1 LLLLCFGSELKFEF
15 VKMASKQISDL
26 EILKIVFAGMKEKY
40 FTFDIN
46 GDGTITNEEF
56 RQVLEEMVGEPC
68 PDEDWREFIGK
79 VDYDGS
85 GTISFE
91 EFLYALFLWFADDEE
106 DDEEDDEKDEVDTAF
121 ALLKNRFKEAD
132 TDGDEAINQIEF
144 KKLLEKISTDK
155 FSNSVLDKLYQGLD
169 TPKTKNITF
178 KQYLYGVYLFVTED
192 TKAHS

>member
-1 LLLLCFGSELKFEF
+1 
-15 VKMASKQISDL
+15 MASPRPDL
-26 EILKIVFAGMKEKY
+26 EILKMVFTGMKEKY

-68 PDEDWREFIGK
+68 PEEDWIEFIGK

-91 EFLYALFLWFADDEE
+91 EFLYALYLWFADEE
-106 DDEEDDEKDEVDTAF
+106 DEDEDDEKDEVDTAF
-121 ALLKNRFKEAD
+121 ALLKNSFKEAD
-132 TDGDEAINQIEF
+132 SDGDEAVNPNEF
-144 KKLLEKISTDK
+144 RKLLEK
-155 FSNSVLDKLYQGLD
+155 FSHNKLSDEMFERIYRGLEV
-169 TPKTKNITF
+169 PKSKNITF

-192 TKAHS
+192 KKSH

>member
-1 LLLLCFGSELKFEF
+1 LLLFTFRF
-15 VKMASKQISDL
+15 MMASKQPSDL
-26 EILKIVFAGMKEKY
+26 EILKMVFTGMKEKY

-68 PDEDWREFIGK
+68 PEEDWIEFIGK

-106 DDEEDDEKDEVDTAF
+106 DDEEDDEKDEVDKAF
-121 ALLKNRFKEAD
+121 AMLKNRFKETD
-132 TDGDEAINQIEF
+132 SDGDEAISPIEF
-144 KKLLEKISTDK
+144 RNLLEKFSPDK
-155 FSNSVLDKLYQGLD
+155 FSEEMFERVYRGLEI
-169 TPKTKNITF
+169 PKSKNITF

-192 TKAHS
+192 KKGH